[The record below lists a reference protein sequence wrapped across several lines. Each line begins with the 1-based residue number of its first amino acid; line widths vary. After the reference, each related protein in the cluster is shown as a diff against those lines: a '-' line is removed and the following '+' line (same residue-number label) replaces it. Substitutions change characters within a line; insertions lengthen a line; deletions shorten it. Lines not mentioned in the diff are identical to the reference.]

1 MEPMGGVSST
11 SYPILSFFLT
21 LLTFVVLV
29 SAIVVPIWAIV
40 DAIRRPSSAF
50 ALAGSSKAM
59 WLSLLIVFAVLAFFV
74 AAGFGVVYLV
84 RIRPRVRA
92 MMETGGAAGAGW
104 YPDPSNPSQLRWW
117 DGAAWTPHVHQ
128 GSSPEPD
135 DAA

>member
-1 MEPMGGVSST
+1 MSGT

-21 LLTFVVLV
+21 LLSLVVLV
-29 SAIVVPIWAIV
+29 AAIAIPIWAIV

-50 ALAGSSKAM
+50 ERAGSSKVM

-74 AAGFGVVYLV
+74 AAVLGVVYLV

-92 MMETGGAAGAGW
+92 MMGIGGAAGEGW
-104 YPDPSNPSQLRWW
+104 YPDPGESSQFRWW
-117 DGAAWTPHVHQ
+117 NGAAWTPHVHE

-135 DAA
+135 DIA